1 MSFGAYPKA
10 GLGYYDSYFKVEQND
25 KVKKIVLLK
34 PLVGFAKEKKLKK
47 LLSGWKNALHFS
59 ILFYNKIKYK

>member
-1 MSFGAYPKA
+1 MPYEGGCSSPMSCG
-10 GLGYYDSYFKVEQND
+10 DSDFKVEQND

-47 LLSGWKNALHFS
+47 LLSGWKNVLHFS
-59 ILFYNKIKYK
+59 ILFYNKIK